1 MKKRIFILMALVL
14 AVSLLG
20 ISATPA
26 NATTGQVTVTVNGSS
41 WTYTGTGEM
50 TLHEAYVWKCGNDS
64 DVADAYYYEWPHP
77 YPGTTVNES
86 FQIGKIWF
94 GYHYGSAGES
104 DYSGMVYGSCF
115 QGYSV
120 PHVILYTSAELING
134 YGILVSTQPFASVEN
149 IMGAFNLTAIPADLK
164 ELCSGRV
171 VQMFSGDNQGRWD
184 CDYLLVDILP
194 YGRPGGRLPLISGT
208 DNSLQKVYEKI
219 LSWIAP

>member
-1 MKKRIFILMALVL
+1 MKKRIFILMALVM

-50 TLHEAYVWKCGNDS
+50 TLHEAYVWECGNDS
-64 DVADAYYYEWPHP
+64 DAYDAYYYEWPHP

-94 GYHYGSAGES
+94 GYHYGPGG
-104 DYSGMVYGSCF
+104 DNDFTGTVYGSCSTF

-134 YGILVSTQPFASVEN
+134 YGILVSTEAFASEESILRN
-149 IMGAFNLTAIPADLK
+149 FKLTAKPADLK
-164 ELCSGRV
+164 DLCSGRV

-194 YGRPGGRLPLISGT
+194 YGRPGGRLPLINADG
-208 DNSLQKVYEKI
+208 NSLQKVYE
-219 LSWIAP
+219 